1 MFLKGVEYTRSLTA
15 DQILVNMREIAKNDM
30 IQRVGYYDDDIARPD
45 LAESGAIC
53 GGHQAC
59 AVGSLY
65 LAASVMPKQDG
76 WYDDVHGQYHLG
88 NVNPSQRRVFMAEN
102 ELISLSEA
110 YRALNDAAREYISR
124 EGLYEY
130 VQWES
135 WRGSGAMETL
145 FESRDYRND
154 ELDKRLIEPDQLLPI
169 IDRAREIVAEAS

>member
-1 MFLKGVEYTRSLTA
+1 MFLKDIEYTQSLTA
-15 DQILVNMREIAKNDM
+15 DQILANMREIAENDM
-30 IQRVGYYDDDIARPD
+30 IQRVGYYDDLIARPD

-65 LAASVMPKQDG
+65 IAAGVMPKQNG
-76 WYDDVHGQYHLG
+76 WFDVVHNRYHQG
-88 NVNPSQRRVFMAEN
+88 NVNPMERKAFMIEH
-102 ELISLSEA
+102 ELLSLSEA

-135 WRGSGAMETL
+135 WVGAGAMEAL